1 MTDIVE
7 RATIDIVDNAEYI
20 HGYPVELVEEL
31 IAEVEKLRDM
41 VARLGYQE
49 KTLTKENAELKETAD
64 HWTRQYRREES
75 EWNERREEIA
85 SLKAQLAELEKKVDE
100 LEETLIKQQNH
111 YNTHNSHYLRK
122 IKNQR
127 KQLKE
132 YETCAERLRD
142 KRIAFWTAVREAL
155 K

>member
-1 MTDIVE
+1 MSDIIKRAKKELASCVFKGSVLSIE
-7 RATIDIVDNAEYI
+7 RHVF
-20 HGYPVELVEEL
+20 VEL
-31 IAEVEKLRDM
+31 IAEVEK
-41 VARLGYQE
+41 V
-49 KTLTKENAELKETAD
+49 
-64 HWTRQYRREES
+64 
-75 EWNERREEIA
+75 
-85 SLKAQLAELEKKVDE
+85 KKVDE

-142 KRIAFWTAVREAL
+142 KRIECKKKDKLITNLTL
-155 K
+155 KLAKSEKKIELVNKHEPNLLTYLENKAGIK